1 MNRGEILSPAGS
13 IESVISAVR
22 CGTDAVYLGVNFF
35 NARINAKNFS
45 FDELQQAIRYCHEH
59 CVKVYLTLN
68 TLVSD
73 DEMQQAVEVAK
84 KAAMIG
90 IDAIIVQDLG
100 LAENIRRVVP
110 DVELHASTQMS
121 VQTEYGIN
129 FLGERGFTRAVL
141 PRELSKEEIL
151 ELLEKSNIELE
162 MFVHGALCM
171 CVSGQCYMSAMI
183 GQRSGNRGL
192 CAQPCRLPFSANDK
206 FRYDLSLKDNS
217 LIKHIKE
224 LSDAGIASFKIE
236 GRMKRPEYVA
246 AAVTSCK
253 NALENKHDS
262 EIDKNLKDV
271 FSRSGFTDGYYTS
284 RTGKEMFGVRSKS
297 DVENSA
303 NVLKKLQKLYEKE
316 KVVFEISFDIVLRKN
331 EKIILR
337 TKCNGF
343 QNEIISEET
352 VQEGKNKFL
361 SEEEIKQQFEKLGG
375 TQFYL
380 GEFSCEADE
389 NIFVSMSV
397 LNNLRR
403 QAVKNILESFCERK
417 KPEAFQNAMP
427 DYEKH
432 FAKAQKTY
440 YVFSDA
446 EQIPESV
453 ENEELFLPI
462 FSSDNNFTKFEKVG
476 AIMPRGISGCYKTVY
491 DRMRKLKQ
499 IGIKKVI
506 CPTID
511 TLEIARKISF
521 EIVMGFTSNIYNTD
535 TLEFFSKNG
544 ASEGVA
550 SVELTAKKIQNIGGN
565 VPRGVVAYGK
575 IPLMLTKNCPIK
587 NVKNCNECK
596 QKSKLRDRKG
606 IEFEVVCSNGYSE
619 ILNKFPICIFDKKD
633 DFYNSDF
640 FMLYFTTES
649 KDEVENIVSNY
660 HRNTLVDQQNFTRG
674 LYYRKS

>member
-1 MNRGEILSPAGS
+1 MNRGELLSPAGS
-13 IESVISAVR
+13 MESVISAVR

-45 FDELQQAIRYCHEH
+45 FDELEQAVKYCHEH
-59 CVKVYLTLN
+59 QVKVYLTLN
-68 TLVSD
+68 ILVSD
-73 DEMQQAVEVAK
+73 EEMQTAVDVAK
-84 KAAMIG
+84 KAVISG
-90 IDAIIVQDLG
+90 VDAIIVQDLG
-100 LAENIRRVVP
+100 LSENIRRILP

-121 VQTEYGIN
+121 VQTQYGLN
-129 FLGERGFTRAVL
+129 FLKEKGFKRAVL
-141 PRELSKEEIL
+141 PRELSKTEIFNIL
-151 ELLEKSNIELE
+151 KNSDIELE

-206 FRYDLSLKDNS
+206 TRYDLSLKDNS

-253 NALENKHDS
+253 NALENKVD
-262 EIDKNLKDV
+262 EETNKYLKDV
-271 FSRSGFTDGYYTS
+271 FSRSGFTDGYFTS
-284 RTGKEMFGVRSKS
+284 ETGKEMFGIRSKS
-297 DVENSA
+297 DVESSA

-316 KVVFEISFDIVLRKN
+316 NASKEVSFDIVLRKN

-343 QNEIISEET
+343 ENKIISEDVVE
-352 VQEGKNKFL
+352 EAKNKTL
-361 SEEEIKQQFEKLGG
+361 SVEEIKKQFGKLGG

-380 GEFSCEADE
+380 GEFSCQADE
-389 NIFVSMSV
+389 NIFVPTSV

-403 QAVKNILESFCERK
+403 QAISNILESFCKRK
-417 KPEAFQNAMP
+417 NVRIFENAV
-427 DYEKH
+427 DKKKKH
-432 FAKAQKTY
+432 IADFQKTY

-446 EQIPESV
+446 KQIPESV
-453 ENEELFLPI
+453 EKEELFLPI
-462 FSSDNNFTKFEKVG
+462 FASDNDFFKFENVG
-476 AIMPRGISGCYKTVY
+476 AIMPRGISSCYKTVY
-491 DRMRKLKQ
+491 DRMTKLKQ
-499 IGIKKVI
+499 LGIKKVI

-511 TLEIARKISF
+511 TLKIARKIGF
-521 EIVMGFTSNIYNTD
+521 EIVMGFSSNVYNTD
-535 TLEFFSKNG
+535 TLEFFKRNG
-544 ASEGVA
+544 ANESVV
-550 SVELTAKKIQNIGGN
+550 SVELTAKKIQEIGGD
-565 VPRGVVAYGK
+565 VPRGVIAYGK

-587 NVKNCNECK
+587 NVRKCNECK

-619 ILNKFPICIFDKKD
+619 ILNKYPICIFDRKK

-640 FMLYFTTES
+640 FMLYFTTER
-649 KDEVENIVSNY
+649 KDEVENIVRNY
-660 HRNTLVDQQNFTRG
+660 RQNTLVDEHNFTRG